1 MDKNVIST
9 LEFDKIIEHLAQL
22 PVSPLGQKLIL
33 QIKPLSEPAFI
44 TQKLN
49 ETSELRD
56 ILDFD
61 DPFPLSGLQDITEQL
76 SKLNIHGTFL
86 STEELVQIS
95 RTLEVARKINMYFI
109 DREDKYPLLFRLVK
123 QISTFKNIED
133 EIKRCIDSSG
143 YQVYDHASPELNRI
157 RRSIIR
163 QEEQIRKRLEGMVA
177 AFSARGYLQE
187 NLITLRN
194 NRLVLMVKDEHK
206 NKVKGL
212 VHDQSATGATLFIE
226 PLETLELNN
235 KIRSLKID
243 EQKEVERIL
252 LRLSNLIRD
261 RIDDIQQTVDA
272 LARIDFIYAKARFS
286 KEIDGHSPAVNQQNK
301 LEIIAGR
308 HPLLVLRYGAAK
320 EVVPINVTIGE
331 EFNTMVISGPNAGGK
346 TVALKTIGLLSLM
359 TVHGLHIPADP
370 SSDIAIFHKIF
381 ATIGDQQSIEND
393 LSTFSSHVASLKQI
407 VDSVDQKNLVL
418 IDEIGSGTD
427 PDEGAALAI
436 AILEKLTSLGCIT
449 VVSTHL
455 GALKVFA
462 HETKGVENGSMEF
475 DRETLQPTYHFRVG
489 IPGSSY
495 AYEIARRMGIPEN
508 ITRRARQL
516 VGSRKNQVE
525 RLLADL
531 EDRLQK
537 YRTLTNDLSI
547 KQSQLD
553 SLIKLYEQ
561 KTKEFRTK
569 ENTLKKEAVEQAE
582 QIIQNANITIEQAIK
597 QIREAQANRESI
609 KQAKELIRQ
618 QKKLL
623 EKEKRKLSLSRSEDK
638 SQKEFLKM
646 VSIGQKVYWEPF
658 KSQGVVLSKADASGR
673 VLIQIGDV
681 KIKAP
686 IQELY
691 PVKESREKKTPVYRL
706 KISDDVNKLKTNEI
720 DIRGY
725 RVEEGIAAVDKFL
738 DEAILAGLDQIYII
752 HGKGTGRLREGVFK
766 YLDKHPRVKS
776 RSYPDWSLG
785 DTGMTVVK
793 LK

>member
-1 MDKNVIST
+1 M
-9 LEFDKIIEHLAQL
+9 
-22 PVSPLGQKLIL
+22 
-33 QIKPLSEPAFI
+33 
-44 TQKLN
+44 
-49 ETSELRD
+49 
-56 ILDFD
+56 
-61 DPFPLSGLQDITEQL
+61 
-76 SKLNIHGTFL
+76 
-86 STEELVQIS
+86 
-95 RTLEVARKINMYFI
+95 
-109 DREDKYPLLFRLVK
+109 
-123 QISTFKNIED
+123 
-133 EIKRCIDSSG
+133 
-143 YQVYDHASPELNRI
+143 
-157 RRSIIR
+157 
-163 QEEQIRKRLEGMVA
+163 
-177 AFSARGYLQE
+177 
-187 NLITLRN
+187 
-194 NRLVLMVKDEHK
+194 
-206 NKVKGL
+206 
-212 VHDQSATGATLFIE
+212 
-226 PLETLELNN
+226 
-235 KIRSLKID
+235 
-243 EQKEVERIL
+243 
-252 LRLSNLIRD
+252 
-261 RIDDIQQTVDA
+261 
-272 LARIDFIYAKARFS
+272 
-286 KEIDGHSPAVNQQNK
+286 
-301 LEIIAGR
+301 
-308 HPLLVLRYGAAK
+308 
-320 EVVPINVTIGE
+320 
-331 EFNTMVISGPNAGGK
+331 
-346 TVALKTIGLLSLM
+346 
-359 TVHGLHIPADP
+359 
-370 SSDIAIFHKIF
+370 
-381 ATIGDQQSIEND
+381 
-393 LSTFSSHVASLKQI
+393 
-407 VDSVDQKNLVL
+407 
-418 IDEIGSGTD
+418 
-427 PDEGAALAI
+427 
-436 AILEKLTSLGCIT
+436 
-449 VVSTHL
+449 
-455 GALKVFA
+455 
-462 HETKGVENGSMEF
+462 
-475 DRETLQPTYHFRVG
+475 
-489 IPGSSY
+489 
-495 AYEIARRMGIPEN
+495 
-508 ITRRARQL
+508 
-516 VGSRKNQVE
+516 GSRKNQVE

-582 QIIQNANITIEQAIK
+582 QIIQNANITIEQVIK

-623 EKEKRKLSLSRSEDK
+623 EKEKHKLSLSSSEDK
-638 SQKEFLKM
+638 SQKEFLKT

-706 KISDDVNKLKTNEI
+706 KISADVNKLKTNEI